1 MLLCF
6 ARLYP
11 LVISKLYEQS
21 HDVGSSSR
29 MILPVRAWIGPHAN
43 GWPQRISNP
52 VLVNIAPA
60 STPNRSDS
68 LMGAFVPPKSF
79 CHLASLPWETGDKTE
94 SRQPSIQR
102 SHGRQKRQSGIIPSQ
117 HHGRQREAKQDHLS
131 AASWGTK
138 GDRAESSQPSIQEEP
153 WIKRDKG
160 GHCRI
165 ILAQDCFYARIE
177 NPFLAKLLGEKLGKP
192 NTSPKHRSY

>member
-1 MLLCF
+1 MD
-6 ARLYP
+6 R
-11 LVISKLYEQS
+11 
-21 HDVGSSSR
+21 SSR
-29 MILPVRAWIGPHAN
+29 QWVASAN
-43 GWPQRISNP
+43 LKPRFSKHCTSI
-52 VLVNIAPA
+52 
-60 STPNRSDS
+60 D
-68 LMGAFVPPKSF
+68 PKQKRQLDGGICAAQIF
-79 CHLASLPWETGDKTE
+79 L